1 MSAKILLING
11 SPRPQNNSAY
21 LLEKAKEG
29 VMSVSDVECKVF
41 EFAGRTFNGCRGT
54 CSAYCMKNG
63 TCSQKDDLQEFLEL
77 YLWADGIVWAVPTY
91 HAGPP
96 AQVKA
101 ALDRMGNVMS
111 TYFKMKLPRFNK
123 PSGIIVTGSSRY
135 GGQEYVVDFMM
146 HSITTTRNLIIGGE
160 SPKANM
166 GVVGY
171 ASTWEPG
178 SILEDTVS
186 LEASVDM
193 GRNVALM
200 AKVIKAG
207 IEEVAPELSERYF
220 PDRMLEERRNTDIE
234 IDMAWQKKE
243 NN

>member
-1 MSAKILLING
+1 MSVKILLING
-11 SPRPQNNSAY
+11 SPRPQNNSHY
-21 LLEKAKEG
+21 LLEKAREG
-29 VMSVSDVECKVF
+29 VQSVSDVEIKTF
-41 EFAGRTFNGCRGT
+41 EFTGKTIHGCRGT
-54 CSAYCMKNG
+54 CSPYCMKNG
-63 TCSQKDDLQEFLEL
+63 CCSQKDDLQEFLDL

-123 PSGIIVTGSSRY
+123 ACGIIVTGSSRY
-135 GGQEYVVDFMM
+135 GGQEYVVDFMI
-146 HSITTTRNLIIGGE
+146 HSITTTRNLVVGGE

-178 SILEDTVS
+178 SILEDIAS
-186 LEASVDM
+186 LEASVEM
-193 GRNVALM
+193 GKNVALM
-200 AKVIKAG
+200 AKVIQSG
-207 IEEVAPELSERYF
+207 IEEVAPELSDRYF
-220 PDRMLEERRNTDIE
+220 PERMFEERRNSDFE

-243 NN
+243 S